1 MFTGSKKVVKTKKS
15 KFRRDQDGETLK
27 EFKKKHH
34 DKTTYRLMRKEEND
48 YDDR

>member
-1 MFTGSKKVVKTKKS
+1 MFTGSKKVVKTKRS

-34 DKTTYRLMRKEEND
+34 DKTTQRLRKEENS